1 MTTDLAHHLERC
13 GLRVTQPRLTLLE
26 FFAGTG
32 GHFTPEEISERLRA
46 SGTPL
51 SIATLYQNLR
61 TFSEHGLIG
70 EMTGPG
76 GEARY
81 DTNLDPHSH
90 LVCLRCGHMVDIVLD
105 LPELGAAAQG
115 RGWAVTRA
123 RVDLHGVCPECQT
136 QAAGE
141 RRGD

>member
-26 FFAGTG
+26 FFSGTE

-46 SGTPL
+46 SGHPL

-61 TFSEHGLIG
+61 TFSERGLIG

-90 LVCLRCGHMVDIVLD
+90 LVCLRCGRMVDIVLE
-105 LPELGAAAQG
+105 LPELGPAARAQG
-115 RGWAVTRA
+115 WSVTRA
-123 RVDLHGVCPECQT
+123 RVDLQGVCPECQP
-136 QAAGE
+136 AD
-141 RRGD
+141 RGAELA